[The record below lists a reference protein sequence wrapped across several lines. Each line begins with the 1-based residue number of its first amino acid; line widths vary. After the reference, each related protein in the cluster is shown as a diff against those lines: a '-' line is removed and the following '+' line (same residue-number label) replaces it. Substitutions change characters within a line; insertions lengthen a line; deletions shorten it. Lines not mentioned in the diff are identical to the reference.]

1 MTLSQWAMKHGVI
14 TEGAEPGA
22 FHPYPYQLGIMDAIT
37 DPLTEFVTLMK
48 SKRVGYTQIVT
59 FAQGYFIQQDPS
71 PMLVVQPTIDDA
83 KGYSKDT
90 VAPMLED
97 TPVLEGLISEV
108 KSRDSKNTIE
118 MKQFPGGSLHL
129 RGANSMRGFRRLTKR
144 VCIGD
149 EVDAYPLL
157 PGGDQLKAMVGRT
170 ETYGSRRKII
180 LGSTPLIRD
189 VSRIERAFSRSD
201 QRYFLVPCPR
211 CGELQRIT
219 WASITWPE
227 GNPERAYMT
236 CQANGCE
243 IDHSSK
249 PGMLEAALAFG
260 DQGWHAEKEFAN
272 HAGFHIWAG
281 YSMSPNA
288 AWGQLATEFL
298 EVKSQPE
305 ELMTFTNE
313 VLAETWEVEG
323 EKLDHDSLYS
333 RLRSSYEN
341 VPAAAVVLTAG
352 VDVQKDRL
360 EVEVVAWAPDQESW
374 SLAYERIYGDP
385 ASDQIW
391 LDLDAFLDNTYWHEN
406 GHEVQV
412 AATCIDSGS
421 NLYTENVYR
430 YVKQRSMLRRWAVKG
445 QGGPGIPWV
454 GSSSRNNAAK
464 IRLFSL
470 GVDTIKTTLFARL
483 TKMDRGPG
491 FCHFPMDYPESY
503 FMGLTAERA
512 VRKFSRGQVHIAYV
526 HDKRIPNEPIDCRV
540 YAMAALKI
548 LNPNWKAYAE
558 ALAADDGEAPLPES
572 LPPPV
577 RRPSRRPQATGW
589 VKRW

>member
-1 MTLSQWAMKHGVI
+1 MTLSQWARMHGVI

-37 DPLTEFVTLMK
+37 DPTLEFVSLMK

-97 TPVLEGLISEV
+97 TPVLEGLVSEV

-118 MKQFPGGSLHL
+118 HKQFPGGSLHL

-157 PGGDQLKAMVGRT
+157 PGGDQIKAMIGRT

-180 LGSTPLIRD
+180 LGSTPMIKGI
-189 VSRIERAFSRSD
+189 SRIERAFSRSD
-201 QRYFLVPCPR
+201 QRYFLVPCPH
-211 CGELQRIT
+211 CGALQRIT
-219 WASITWPE
+219 WASIKWPE
-227 GNPERAYMT
+227 GNPERAYMVCET
-236 CQANGCE
+236 NGCE
-243 IDHSSK
+243 IDHARK
-249 PGMLEAALAFG
+249 PGMLEAALEHG
-260 DQGWHAEKEFAN
+260 DQGWHAEKETTD

-298 EVKSQPE
+298 EVKDQPE

-313 VLAETWEVEG
+313 VLAETWEIEG
-323 EKLDHDSLYS
+323 ERIDHDELYA

-341 VPAAAVVLTAG
+341 VPAKACVLTAG

-360 EVEVVAWAPDQESW
+360 EVEVVAWAPDMESW

-385 ASDQIW
+385 SDGKVW
-391 LDLDAFLDNTYWHEN
+391 TDLDALLDRVWWHDN
-406 GHEVQV
+406 GHEVKV
-412 AATCIDSGS
+412 AATSIDSGMH
-421 NLYTENVYR
+421 TEHVYR
-430 YVKQRSMLRRWAVKG
+430 YAAARARLRRYVVKG
-445 QGGPGIPWV
+445 QGGPGLPMINRDN
-454 GSSSRNNAAK
+454 RNNK
-464 IRLFSL
+464 YKVRLFTL
-470 GVDTIKTTLFARL
+470 GVDTIKATLFARL
-483 TKMDRGPG
+483 AKLAHGPG
-491 FCHFPMDYPESY
+491 FCHFPMDYPEDY

-512 VRKFSRGQVHIAYV
+512 VRKFVRGQESIAYI
-526 HDKRIPNEPIDCRV
+526 HDRRIPNEPLDCRV
-540 YAMAALKI
+540 YAMAALRI
-548 LNPNWKAYAE
+548 LNPSWAAYEA
-558 ALAADDGEAPLPES
+558 ALAAADGDPAPTPS
-572 LPPPV
+572 PPPV
-577 RRPSRRPQATGW
+577 RPSRRPSRPTSW
-589 VKRW
+589 VNSW